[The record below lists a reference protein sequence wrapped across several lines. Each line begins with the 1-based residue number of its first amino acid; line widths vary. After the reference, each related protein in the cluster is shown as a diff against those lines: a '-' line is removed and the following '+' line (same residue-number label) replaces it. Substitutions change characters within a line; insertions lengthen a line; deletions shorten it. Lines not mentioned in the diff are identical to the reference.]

1 MKESVAQNF
10 AALSETD
17 ELDQVLLKIKFENK
31 KGRHYICLDRKEY
44 SMYPDEQEVLL
55 QAGLKAKIQ
64 SFEIVDDVT
73 IFNLFISDDV
83 VQREKRKRTL
93 DFAIPVAI
101 YGLEQLFMSAI
112 KFYYDKNN
120 RIRLTAN
127 REQNVEVD

>member
-55 QAGLKAKIQ
+55 
-64 SFEIVDDVT
+64 
-73 IFNLFISDDV
+73 
-83 VQREKRKRTL
+83 
-93 DFAIPVAI
+93 
-101 YGLEQLFMSAI
+101 
-112 KFYYDKNN
+112 
-120 RIRLTAN
+120 
-127 REQNVEVD
+127 